1 MFSKIKR
8 FRNRIVKISLW
19 RRIENDSIHN
29 YFLYFILV
37 CSLVTGCEKRANDDI
52 SFVQTGTA
60 PSDGAISF
68 VVSNDNSGNVTI
80 TPNGTGVTTFNVY
93 FGDATTTPTT
103 VQAGKSVTHAYKEG
117 TYTVKVDAKAVN
129 GTVTSTTK
137 PLTVTYRA
145 PENVVL
151 NTTVNGF
158 DVTVTATALYA
169 PAGFRIY
176 FGDVPNEV
184 PSNLPAGATL
194 THRYAAVGSYTIRA
208 VALSGGAATT
218 TSTPQV
224 INIVELLS
232 LPITFESPTL
242 NYAFTD
248 FAGGN
253 TTVLANPQVS
263 GINTS
268 AKVCRMIKFADQV
281 YGGSVKSLGNAIDF
295 SVKKTIKMKVFSP
308 RVGAKVLFKVEDKN
322 NAGNSFEKEVQTT
335 VANAWE
341 ELTFNYSAISTT
353 ISYHNIVII
362 FDNGIMGN
370 GSANFTFL
378 FDDITLN

>member
-1 MFSKIKR
+1 MK
-8 FRNRIVKISLW
+8 N
-19 RRIENDSIHN
+19 N
-29 YFLYFILV
+29 YFLYFLLV
-37 CSLVTGCEKRANDDI
+37 CGLMAGCKKAMNDDI
-52 SFVQTGTA
+52 TFVQTGTA

-68 VVSNDNSGNVTI
+68 VISNDNSGNVTI
-80 TPNGTGVTTFNVY
+80 TPNGTGVTTFDVY
-93 FGDATTTPTT
+93 FGDATTTATT
-103 VQAGKSVTHAYKEG
+103 VQPGRSVTHSYKEG
-117 TYTVKVDAKAVN
+117 TYTVKVDAKSIN

-151 NTTVNGF
+151 NATVNGH

-169 PAGFRIY
+169 PGGFRVY

-184 PSNLPAGATL
+184 GSNLPAGATL
-194 THRYAAVGSYTIRA
+194 THTYTAAGSYTIKA

-218 TSTPQV
+218 TSASQV
-224 INIVELLS
+224 INIVDLLS
-232 LPITFESPTL
+232 FPITFESPTL
-242 NYAFTD
+242 DYSFSD

-253 TTVLANPQVS
+253 TTVITNPQIS

-268 AKVCRMIKFADQV
+268 SKVCRMIKNAGQV

-295 SVKKTIKMKVFSP
+295 SVRKTIKMKVFSP

-322 NAGNSFEKEVQTT
+322 NPGNFYEKEVLTT
-335 VANAWE
+335 MANAWE
-341 ELTFNYSAISTT
+341 ELSFNYSAINTAN
-353 ISYHNIVII
+353 SYHNIVII

>member
-1 MFSKIKR
+1 MKKY
-8 FRNRIVKISLW
+8 
-19 RRIENDSIHN
+19 N
-29 YFLYFILV
+29 YFLYFLIVCGLV
-37 CSLVTGCEKRANDDI
+37 AGCKKTENDDI

-68 VVSNDNSGNVTI
+68 VISNDNSGNVTM
-80 TPNGTGVTTFNVY
+80 TPNGTGVTTFDVY
-93 FGDATTTPTT
+93 FGDATTTPST
-103 VQAGKSVTHAYKEG
+103 VQPGKSVMHAYKEG

-129 GTVTSTTK
+129 GTVTSVTK

-145 PENVVL
+145 PENVMLTANVS
-151 NTTVNGF
+151 GH
-158 DVTVTATALYA
+158 DVTFSATALYA

-184 PSNLPAGATL
+184 PTSLATGATL
-194 THRYAAVGSYTIRA
+194 THTYAATGTYTVKA
-208 VALSGGAATT
+208 VALSGGTATT
-218 TSTPQV
+218 TSATQV
-224 INIVELLS
+224 ITIVDLLS
-232 LPITFESPTL
+232 FPITFESPTL

-253 TTVLANPQVS
+253 TTILANPQVS

-268 AKVCRMIKFADQV
+268 AKVCRMIKYADQV
-281 YGGSVKSLGNAIDF
+281 YGGCVKSLGSAIDF

-322 NAGNSFEKEVQTT
+322 NSGNFFEREVVTT
-335 VANAWE
+335 VANAWQ

>member
-1 MFSKIKR
+1 MKK
-8 FRNRIVKISLW
+8 
-19 RRIENDSIHN
+19 HT
-29 YFLYFILV
+29 YFLYFLISCV
-37 CSLVTGCEKRANDDI
+37 ITAGCQKTSNDDI
-52 SFVQTGTA
+52 SFVQTATA
-60 PSDGAISF
+60 SSDGTIGF
-68 VVSNDNSGNVTI
+68 LISNDNSGNVTI
-80 TPNGTGVTTFNVY
+80 TPSGTGVTTFDVY
-93 FGDATTTPTT
+93 FGDATTIPAT
-103 VQAGKSVTHAYKEG
+103 VQPGKSITHAYKEG
-117 TYTVKVDAKAVN
+117 SYTVKVDAKAPN

-151 NTTVNGF
+151 NAVVNGH
-158 DVTVTATALYA
+158 DVTFSATALYA
-169 PAGFRIY
+169 PAGFKIY

-184 PSNLPAGATL
+184 PTSLAAGATV
-194 THRYAAVGSYTIRA
+194 THNYVNVGSYTIKA
-208 VALSGGAATT
+208 VALSGGVATT
-218 TSTPQV
+218 TSASQV
-224 INIVELLS
+224 ITIVDLLS
-232 LPITFESPTL
+232 FPITFESPTL
-242 NYAFTD
+242 NYSFTD

-253 TTVLANPQVS
+253 TTVIANPQVS

-268 AKVCRMIKFADQV
+268 SKVCRMIKFADQV

-322 NAGNSFEKEVQTT
+322 NSGNFFEREVVTT